1 MLKFLFYSL
10 FFFISL
16 KGYTQ
21 APVYYQLTEK
31 DGLPDIEF
39 YDIIE
44 DKKGFIWLAADKG
57 LYRYDGKTFKNY
69 SHPKKKGLSVF
80 GLKFDDKNRLWCNNI
95 SGQFFYVENDSLK
108 FFTDLA
114 NKNKGQ
120 LAPFFIKKNKIYAHV
135 VNLGFKIDLETR
147 KTTTVVSNSSS
158 YKAYFSHNDSLFYSQ
173 GKSIYVK
180 KNDSYITIDAINNVK
195 PFVKDYGA
203 AELIA
208 KNLGKNND
216 ILLQAV
222 DRNKKI
228 ERFFLRRNFK
238 FKELSTEELN
248 LDNAINKSFVEKN
261 NVWFAT
267 SKGAYEYVYEHG
279 KFVMKQHIFKDKIV
293 TSILKDKNG
302 NYWFTT
308 FRNGV
313 FIVPNINLLHFQNSS
328 VQHISSLE
336 KISDTSFIYGTT
348 NGKLIK
354 YNLLTNIFEKL
365 PTLLNEKVNEI
376 AYNEYNKFIISYA
389 SKGYLFDKGVPSE
402 ISDFPIG
409 FGGAKEMSFL
419 NKEKLVYGAYAYAT
433 IVDLKSKGTNRIGF
447 RRSYATHYNKN
458 NKTIYVGYV
467 DGVEFYK
474 NDLVPHPILFQD
486 KPIFALD
493 IDNTNDSTTWIATF
507 SNGIIGVKE
516 GEVVENYTTEKG
528 LLSNQTRIVKGDG
541 DNLWVVTDKGI
552 QYLNTKLKTF
562 KNITRKDGLSS
573 FNVSDLIIY
582 EDKIYFGTNR
592 GLYQLDKNKGFKT
605 NELSDFHFT
614 KILIEDE
621 EVKIEKSYNLSS
633 NVNKVQFQFHS
644 NGFLAEENSVYMYR
658 LLGASNKWSNVPDK
672 SNQITFNSLS
682 AGNYTFQIKKTT
694 STNSSETPIKS
705 VKIKIK
711 SPFYKEWWFILLLSL
726 LTIVII
732 AFYYRKKLKEKE
744 KEKELV
750 FLKLENLRSQ
760 MNPHF
765 VFNALNS
772 IQDYILLNQKN
783 LAGDYLGKFA
793 DLMRMYLYH
802 STKAFISLEEEITAL
817 EQYLEL
823 EKLRFEDSFTYNV
836 IYKKINDLASIKI
849 PTMLIQPYVE
859 NSIKHGLLHRKTN
872 RDLKIEF
879 LLKNQFNYLTCII
892 TDNGIGRKKSADLN
906 KNRRLNHQSFAT
918 KANQDRLDLLNY
930 GRKEK
935 IGVEIIDLYTEN
947 KEPKGTQVVLKI
959 PYKIV

>member
-1 MLKFLFYSL
+1 MYRVLLYSVLLFVSIKT
-10 FFFISL
+10 FSQ
-16 KGYTQ
+16 T
-21 APVYYQLTEK
+21 PVYYQLTEK

-39 YDIIE
+39 YDIAE
-44 DKKGFIWLAADKG
+44 DNQGFIWLAADKG

-69 SHPKKKGLSVF
+69 THPEKKGLSVF
-80 GLKFDDKNRLWCNNI
+80 GLKFDDENRLWCNNI

-180 KNDSYITIDAINNVK
+180 KNESYTAIDTIKFTKGYV
-195 PFVKDYGA
+195 A

-222 DRNKKI
+222 DRNNKI

-248 LDNAINKSFVEKN
+248 LDTAINKSFVEN
-261 NVWFAT
+261 NKVWFAT
-267 SKGAYEYVYEHG
+267 AEGAYEYVYEHG
-279 KFVMKQHIFKDKIV
+279 KFVMKRHIFKDKII

-313 FIVPNINLLHFQNSS
+313 FIVPNINLLHFRNSS

-336 KISDTSFIYGTT
+336 KISDTSFIYGTAK
-348 NGKLIK
+348 GKLIK
-354 YNLLTNIFEKL
+354 YNLQTNRFVKL
-365 PTLLNEKVNEI
+365 PLLLNEKVNEI
-376 AYNEYNKFIISYA
+376 AYNQHDKFVVSYVG
-389 SKGYLFDKGVPSE
+389 KGYLFEKGVPSE

-409 FGGAKEMSFL
+409 FGGAKEISFF
-419 NKEKLVYGAYAYAT
+419 NKEKLIYGAFAYAT
-433 IVDLKSKGTNRIGF
+433 IVDLKSKGTHRIGF
-447 RRSYATHYNKN
+447 RRSYTTHYNKN

-474 NDLVPHPILFQD
+474 NDLVPHPILFQG

-493 IDNTNDSTTWIATF
+493 IDNTKDSTTWIATF

-516 GEVVENYTTEKG
+516 GKVVENYTTEKG
-528 LLSNQTRIVKGDG
+528 LLSNQTRVVKGDG
-541 DNLWVVTDKGI
+541 DNLWIVTDKGI
-552 QYLNTKLKTF
+552 QCLNTKLKAF
-562 KNITRKDGLSS
+562 KSITKKDGLSS
-573 FNVSDLIIY
+573 FNVCDIITY
-582 EDKIYFGTNR
+582 EDRIYFGTNK
-592 GLYQLDKNKGFKT
+592 GLYQLNKNKGFKK
-605 NELSDFHFT
+605 NDLSNFYFT
-614 KILIEDE
+614 KVLIEDE
-621 EVKIEKSYNLSS
+621 EVKIEESYDLSS

-644 NGFLAEENSVYMYR
+644 NGFLEEENSKYSYR
-658 LLGASNKWSNVPDK
+658 LLGASDEWTNVPDR

-694 STNSSETPIKS
+694 STNSSETGIKS
-705 VKIKIK
+705 VKIKIRN
-711 SPFYKEWWFILLLSL
+711 PFYKEWWFMLFITLLV
-726 LTIVII
+726 IVTI
-732 AFYYRKKLKEKE
+732 AFYYSKKLKEKE

-772 IQDYILLNQKN
+772 IQDYILLNKKN
-783 LAGDYLGKFA
+783 VAGDYLGKFA

-802 STKAFISLEEEITAL
+802 STKAFISLEEEIEAL

-823 EKLRFEDSFTYNV
+823 EKLRFEDSFEYIV
-836 IYKKINDLASIKI
+836 IYKGIKDLSFIEI

-872 RDLKIEF
+872 RDLKVEF
-879 LLKNQFNYLTCII
+879 LLKNELNYLTCII